1 MAVRLV
7 ASRELPQPACSAEF
21 CAVAPPRP
29 AAAVNLLAVGTYLL
43 ADQASQTKTGCVHL
57 YRVQKTE
64 EGDRPS
70 VCMEE
75 AAEFP
80 TTAVFDI
87 KWRPRCEDG
96 EHLVVAVA
104 GADGKASIL
113 HVQDGGEGCDP
124 GGMVVTQACAEHVGE
139 EGTMALSLDWGHRE
153 CGDLGTLAVS
163 TSKGELCLVKIR
175 EAVAELE
182 TSWNAHDM
190 EAWIVTKDR
199 FQPSL
204 LFSGADDCK
213 MKIWDTRQGCDFPV
227 HVDKRSHTMGVCC
240 LQSHP
245 SREFTLCS
253 GSYDEKIRVWDTRN
267 MRAPVT
273 MFSHDTGGGVWRVKW
288 HPHKPELLLAA
299 CMHAGFSILQTDSAM
314 SSIRTLVTYTAQES
328 LAYGADWMQSDPT
341 GTAQSDVVAT
351 CSFYDKLLHIWVPE
365 I

>member
-64 EGDRPS
+64 EGDGPS
-70 VCMEE
+70 VRMEE

-87 KWRPRCEDG
+87 KWRPHCEDG

-139 EGTMALSLDWGHRE
+139 EGTMALSLDWGHR
-153 CGDLGTLAVS
+153 S
-163 TSKGELCLVKIR
+163 
-175 EAVAELE
+175 
-182 TSWNAHDM
+182 
-190 EAWIVTKDR
+190 
-199 FQPSL
+199 
-204 LFSGADDCK
+204 
-213 MKIWDTRQGCDFPV
+213 
-227 HVDKRSHTMGVCC
+227 VCC

-273 MFSHDTGGGVWRVKW
+273 MFSHDNRRGRVACEMA
-288 HPHKPELLLAA
+288 PTQAGAA
-299 CMHAGFSILQTDSAM
+299 TSCLHACRLFNPPNGQ
-314 SSIRTLVTYTAQES
+314 RHV
-328 LAYGADWMQSDPT
+328 
-341 GTAQSDVVAT
+341 
-351 CSFYDKLLHIWVPE
+351 
-365 I
+365 